1 MAFNTPI
8 RSLCHLLAISLTLSN
23 PHLGLKMLFCAVTVW
38 CIIKRLSARENHWS
52 ESGNFLQ
59 FLVVL
64 LHSSFLFP
72 VICPLSFTLYSG
84 SPMVAARFFRSHAP
98 VIFPDS
104 VALHTGD
111 PLPF

>member
-1 MAFNTPI
+1 MA
-8 RSLCHLLAISLTLSN
+8 LSN
-23 PHLGLKMLFCAVTVW
+23 PHLSLKMLFCAVTVW
-38 CIIKRLSARENHWS
+38 CIIKRLSAREDHWS
-52 ESGNFLQ
+52 ESGDFLH

-64 LHSSFLFP
+64 LYSSFLFP

-84 SPMVAARFFRSHAP
+84 SLMVAARFFRSHAP
-98 VIFPDS
+98 VVSACIPDS